1 MHAFSEEHKGF
12 LDIAFNALHLLADN
26 VEADGLGEGTA
37 LAHSHDIADF
47 EAESGGAVS
56 RHSLMALLKSVVLLD
71 VVQVVATD
79 DNCAGHLV
87 RDNNTPILII
97 NTY

>member
-12 LDIAFNALHLLADN
+12 LDIAFNALDLLADN
-26 VEADGLGEGTA
+26 VEADGLGEGAA
-37 LAHSHDIADF
+37 LTHSHDVADL
-47 EAESGGAVS
+47 EAESGRAVS

-79 DNCAGHLV
+79 YDCASHLV
-87 RDNNTPILII
+87 RDNNTPVLII